1 MTPRPVNDICQ
12 CVMIH
17 DRSTCA
23 SISRRSR
30 TCCLTVLTS
39 NERSCGIC
47 IISTGI
53 VYWQKQQQ
61 HKWQVG
67 VAAPAIQTST
77 HKSQPLP
84 PDLVHPLPP
93 HSPPPPPP
101 THEPPHL
108 QLANSAPTNV
118 GVGCARLS
126 SWLEITAHFEQVL
139 QTNFP
144 KIEITFDY
152 HGSVDSFPKAES
164 IRHQTMVQL
173 LLYFSA
179 SSQCNFIDQMAR
191 KGARSKCVPFKFYN
205 PPSFLFYHL
214 LQISRSLSL
223 FAM

>member
-1 MTPRPVNDICQ
+1 MYHQYRDCILAEIVAAQ
-12 CVMIH
+12 V
-17 DRSTCA
+17 A
-23 SISRRSR
+23 SRRSS
-30 TCCLTVLTS
+30 TC
-39 NERSCGIC
+39 
-47 IISTGI
+47 
-53 VYWQKQQQ
+53 
-61 HKWQVG
+61 H
-67 VAAPAIQTST
+67 
-77 HKSQPLP
+77 
-84 PDLVHPLPP
+84 PDLNSQVPTSPPRSSSPLPP
-93 HSPPPPPP
+93 HSPPPPPH

-179 SSQCNFIDQMAR
+179 SSQCNFVDQMVR
-191 KGARSKCVPFKFYN
+191 EGARSKCVPFKFYN